1 MGVDQ
6 SLARQPTPIDSQH
19 DRCDSMKYVIDTLF
33 SLQDP
38 AYRDFH
44 TKLVPT
50 LDPNSIIGVRI
61 PLLRRFARN
70 FADDPRAAAFIAETP
85 HTYYEENSLHA
96 LMINKQAQSIPCAFE
111 LLDAFLPYVDNW
123 AVCDTLSIKPFGREP
138 DAAYPK
144 ILEWM
149 HSNHTYTARFGIDA
163 LMADYLGPAL
173 NPDALDQVATMRFAR
188 TVEGTAERTPEYYV
202 NMARAWFFAEALVKN
217 PDTALS
223 YFVTQHLDTWTHN
236 KALQK
241 ARESR
246 RIDNVMKAHLQDLKI
261 KAHSN

>member
-1 MGVDQ
+1 
-6 SLARQPTPIDSQH
+6 
-19 DRCDSMKYVIDTLF
+19 MKYVIDTLF

-38 AYRDFH
+38 AYRVFH
-44 TKLVPT
+44 AKLVPT
-50 LDPNSIIGVRI
+50 LDPSSIIGVRV
-61 PLLRRFARN
+61 PLLRRFARS

-96 LMINKQAQSIPCAFE
+96 LMINKQARSLSHAFE
-111 LLDAFLPYVDNW
+111 LLDAFLPHIDNW
-123 AVCDTLSIKPFGREP
+123 AVCDTLSIKPFAQEP

-149 HSNHTYTARFGIDA
+149 HSGHTYTARFGIDA

-173 NPDALDQVATMRFAR
+173 NPDALEQVATMRFAR
-188 TVEGTAERTPEYYV
+188 TAEGTVDRTPEYYV
-202 NMARAWFFAEALVKN
+202 NMARAWFFAEALAKN
-217 PDTALS
+217 PDAALPYFTAP
-223 YFVTQHLDTWTHN
+223 HLDTWTHN

-246 RIDNVMKAHLQDLKI
+246 RIDSDMKACLQSLKI
-261 KAHSN
+261 KAR